1 MFPKAIPQSR
11 YLPPTS
17 SPIFMGAA
25 LKDRIGVA
33 EVQKSYVTG
42 IKFKDHDV
50 TIHDYDADHWL
61 ILSHADEI
69 SRELDSWL
77 QGVIPKAN
85 L

>member
-61 ILSHADEI
+61 ILSHAKEI
-69 SRELDSWL
+69 SGDLDKWL
-77 QGVIPKAN
+77 SRLTPVV
-85 L
+85 

>member
-1 MFPKAIPQSR
+1 MA
-11 YLPPTS
+11 
-17 SPIFMGAA
+17 AA

-61 ILSHADEI
+61 ILSNAKEI
-69 SRELDSWL
+69 SGDLDKWL
-77 QGVIPKAN
+77 SRLTPV